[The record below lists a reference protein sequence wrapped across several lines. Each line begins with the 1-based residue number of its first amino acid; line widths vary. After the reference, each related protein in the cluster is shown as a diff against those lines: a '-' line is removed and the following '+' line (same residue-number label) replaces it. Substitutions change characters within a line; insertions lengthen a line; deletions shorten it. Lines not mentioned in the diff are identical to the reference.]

1 MSFFPISFFKVG
13 IYGSSWLCTLP
24 EGLLYFPYISEHDSV
39 LDAEGVHV
47 YKGEQKKDT
56 VPTLLKLRT

>member
-1 MSFFPISFFKVG
+1 MSFFKVG
-13 IYGSSWLCTLP
+13 IYGSSWLCTFP